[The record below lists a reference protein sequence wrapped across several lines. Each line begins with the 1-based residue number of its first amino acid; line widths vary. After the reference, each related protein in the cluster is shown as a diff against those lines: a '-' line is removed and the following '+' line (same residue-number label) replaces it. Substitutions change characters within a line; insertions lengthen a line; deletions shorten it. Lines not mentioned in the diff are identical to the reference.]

1 MKVMQINC
9 VYKTGSTGKIVYDIH
24 TELKKNGVESVV
36 CYGRGKKINEPKVYK
51 TSSEIVAKFNNVKS
65 RFTGMPYGGCFFAT
79 NRLLRVI
86 KQEKPDVVHLH
97 CINGFFVNIYR
108 LVSFLKRQNIAT
120 VVTHHA
126 EFLYT
131 ANCGYAYECENW
143 KTGCGN
149 CPSAQEAINSYVDR
163 TAKNFKNME
172 KAFKS
177 FPNLISAGVSP
188 WVSKRAG
195 LSPIFEDKK
204 NIAVLNG
211 IDCNIFRP
219 CGDAKQLKAEFGLP
233 LDKKVII
240 HVTSSFESKAKGG
253 NNLRLFAQKIGD
265 DAVILVVGNRETP
278 SNLPKNIIA
287 VGRVENQQKLA
298 ECYSMADVSVIV
310 SKKETFSMP
319 VAESL
324 CCGTPVIG
332 FKAGG
337 PETISISKYSEFVE
351 YGDID
356 ALYNAVL
363 RFLSLEKDAEVISR
377 EATAKY
383 DKKEMVNN
391 YIQLYNK
398 F

>member
-9 VYKTGSTGKIVYDIH
+9 VYKKGSTGKIVNDIH
-24 TELKKNGVESVV
+24 TELNKQGITSVV
-36 CYGRGKKINEPKVYK
+36 CYGRGSTINEENVYK
-51 TSSEIVAKFNNVKS
+51 TCSEFEAKLNNLIS
-65 RFTGMPYGGCFFAT
+65 RFTGNIYGGCFFAT
-79 NRLLRVI
+79 NRLIKVI
-86 KQEKPDVVHLH
+86 KKEKPDVVHLH
-97 CINGFFVNIYR
+97 CINGYFANIYR
-108 LVSFLKRQNIAT
+108 LVNFLKKQNIPT

-149 CPSAQEAINSYVDR
+149 CPSAQESINSYVDR

-219 CGDAKQLKAEFGLP
+219 CGDAKQLKAEFGIP

-356 ALYNAVL
+356 ALYNATL
-363 RFLSLEKDAEVISR
+363 KFLNLENDKKAISE
-377 EATAKY
+377 EAILKY
-383 DKKEMVNN
+383 DKKEMADR
-391 YIQLYNK
+391 YIQIYNR